1 MDLRQLAALVAVGDH
16 GTFSAAAEAL
26 HTVQSN
32 VSTHV
37 ARLERELGAT
47 LVDRST
53 GRLTEEGEAV
63 VERARRI
70 QLELAAVI
78 ADVASLGSDVRGAVR
93 LGVLGTTGRWLVPRV
108 VDRVTARHPAVDLLV
123 AEGTSSNI
131 LPRLVAGTIDLAL
144 LTLPV
149 LSTDITAESLFDE
162 DLLLVVPEEHPLAT
176 AQQLAVADL
185 ADTDLLLPA
194 PGTVFRAELD
204 ADAAHAGITF
214 RAKAELDGVRLLA
227 SLAFEGF
234 APAIVPASSLPRWLS
249 GPFRAM
255 PVEGLT
261 RRRIGLAS
269 RARGLPAAPVK
280 AVAAVLREAVADE
293 VQELTGIHLPL
304 PDPRLTEDR
313 HQPVG
318 SATHRSAARSSSASS
333 KKMSR

>member
-16 GTFSAAAEAL
+16 GTFSAAADAL

-47 LVDRST
+47 LVDRAA
-53 GRLTEEGEAV
+53 GRLTEEGLAV

-70 QLELAAVI
+70 QIELDSVV
-78 ADVASLGSDVRGAVR
+78 ADVAALGSELRGSVRV
-93 LGVLGTTGRWLVPRV
+93 GVLGTTGRWVVPRL
-108 VDRVTARHPAVDLLV
+108 VDRLSDRHPAIELMV
-123 AEGTSSNI
+123 AEGTSANI
-131 LPRLVAGTIDLAL
+131 HPRLVAGTIDLAL

-149 LSTDITAESLFDE
+149 PSGDITATELFDE
-162 DLLLVVPEEHPLAT
+162 DLLLVAPEGDPLAE
-176 AQQLAVADL
+176 AVSLSIADL
-185 ADTDLLLPA
+185 ATTPLLLPA

-204 ADAAHAGITF
+204 ADAARAGVTLLA
-214 RAKAELDGVRLLA
+214 RAELDGVRLLA

-249 GPFRAM
+249 GPFRAI

-280 AVAAVLREAVADE
+280 AVETILREIVADE
-293 VQELTGIHLPL
+293 VKEQAGIHLP
-304 PDPRLTEDR
+304 
-313 HQPVG
+313 
-318 SATHRSAARSSSASS
+318 A
-333 KKMSR
+333 